1 MAALEAE
8 TAAND
13 RLSLWIAFDYGGRAE
28 LVEAARRLIE
38 AGVAPEDVDENAL
51 AAQLYAPELPDP
63 DLLIRT
69 SGELRLSNF
78 LLWQLAYAELVFVE
92 TLWPDFGEDDL
103 RGALADYA
111 TPAAALRRT
120 MSNFVSR
127 VLVTIVG
134 VPVVLYLVY
143 LGDWWLFGLA
153 AFAALIALHEFYVMA
168 RSLRPLVLA
177 GYAGALA
184 ALLGAEL
191 GGPEWMIGGFM
202 LTLVLAFLL
211 YGIAETRQTATVTM
225 SSTVLGVAWIALGL
239 GHLLLLRDFPEHG
252 RLAVFTVLLAVF
264 ADDTAAY
271 LIGRLLGRHK
281 LAPSLSPGK
290 TWEGFVAGTL
300 AAIAVAFFA
309 LYEQDFLSIPE
320 SIALGAAVA
329 LAGAAR
335 RPLRVGAQA
344 RPAGEGLGPAARR
357 PRRHARPDRLAA
369 LRLGRGLLRGH
380 GPGVGHTVPV
390 KRIALLGATGSI
402 GRQAIEVVERNP
414 ELELCALAS
423 GTSDLTELAREHGVP
438 HTQVGGDVTEL
449 LEAARA
455 RRRPERDRRLRR
467 RRRDAVGARARRHAR
482 AREQGEPRRCRRA
495 RARGEGAGRRPA
507 AAGRLRA
514 LRALPV
520 PRGPRHRLRSTRSS

>member
-1 MAALEAE
+1 
-8 TAAND
+8 
-13 RLSLWIAFDYGGRAE
+13 
-28 LVEAARRLIE
+28 
-38 AGVAPEDVDENAL
+38 
-51 AAQLYAPELPDP
+51 
-63 DLLIRT
+63 
-69 SGELRLSNF
+69 
-78 LLWQLAYAELVFVE
+78 
-92 TLWPDFGEDDL
+92 
-103 RGALADYA
+103 
-111 TPAAALRRT
+111 
-120 MSNFVSR
+120 
-127 VLVTIVG
+127 
-134 VPVVLYLVY
+134 
-143 LGDWWLFGLA
+143 
-153 AFAALIALHEFYVMA
+153 MA

-191 GGPEWMIGGFM
+191 GGPEWMLGGFM
-202 LTLVLAFLL
+202 LTLLLAFLL

-290 TWEGFVAGTL
+290 TWEGFVAGTARGDRGRL
-300 AAIAVAFFA
+300 LRA
-309 LYEQDFLSIPE
+309 LR
-320 SIALGAAVA
+320 
-329 LAGAAR
+329 AGLPLDPGVDRARRRGRARRSRR

-380 GPGVGHTVPV
+380 RLGVGHTVPV

-402 GRQAIEVVERNP
+402 GRQAIEVIERNP

-423 GTSDLTELAREHGVP
+423 GTSDLTELAREHGVA
-438 HTQVGGDVTEL
+438 HTQAGGDVTEL
-449 LEAARA
+449 LERARA

-482 AREQGEPRRCRRA
+482 AREQGEPRRGRRA
-495 RARGEGAGRRPA
+495 RARGAGAGRRPA

-520 PRGPRHRLRSTRSS
+520 PRGPSTGFGRLARADRLGRAVPRPHAATTSQDVTRRGCARASDLEHGPEDHGRLGDARQQGARADRGALPLRPPVRPDRGRRSTRPRSSTRSSASATARRSRTSAIRT

>member
-1 MAALEAE
+1 
-8 TAAND
+8 
-13 RLSLWIAFDYGGRAE
+13 
-28 LVEAARRLIE
+28 
-38 AGVAPEDVDENAL
+38 
-51 AAQLYAPELPDP
+51 
-63 DLLIRT
+63 
-69 SGELRLSNF
+69 
-78 LLWQLAYAELVFVE
+78 
-92 TLWPDFGEDDL
+92 
-103 RGALADYA
+103 
-111 TPAAALRRT
+111 

-127 VLVTIVG
+127 VLITIVG

-191 GGPEWMIGGFM
+191 GGPEWMMGGFM
-202 LTLVLAFLL
+202 LTLLLAFLL
-211 YGIAETRQTATVTM
+211 YGIAETRQSATVTM

-290 TWEGFVAGTL
+290 TWEGFAAGTL

-329 LAGAAR
+329 LAGAAGDLFESALKR
-335 RPLRVGAQA
+335 DLQVKDSGQL
-344 RPAGEGLGPAARR
+344 LG
-357 PRRHARPDRLAA
+357 
-369 LRLGRGLLRGH
+369 GH
-380 GPGVGHTVPV
+380 GGMLDRIDSLLFASVAAFYVV
-390 KRIALLGATGSI
+390 IALA
-402 GRQAIEVVERNP
+402 
-414 ELELCALAS
+414 
-423 GTSDLTELAREHGVP
+423 
-438 HTQVGGDVTEL
+438 
-449 LEAARA
+449 
-455 RRRPERDRRLRR
+455 
-467 RRRDAVGARARRHAR
+467 
-482 AREQGEPRRCRRA
+482 
-495 RARGEGAGRRPA
+495 
-507 AAGRLRA
+507 
-514 LRALPV
+514 
-520 PRGPRHRLRSTRSS
+520 